1 MRTKRGRAVGLV
13 AVATGLVLVVSACGG
28 GGGGGT
34 STSTPTG
41 KHFADFRVAYDQG
54 IDYLDPAL
62 SYTVQGASIMWN
74 VYLPLLGYKHLN
86 GPAGAT
92 LVPYLAK
99 AMPTVTNGGK
109 TYTLYLRSGLKYSDG
124 TAIKASDFKATL
136 ERDFK
141 ANSPGVGFY
150 TGIVGADTCSTTP
163 ATCSLTGITTDD
175 SSGKIV
181 INLTS
186 PQGDFSYILAMSFSS
201 VVPSG
206 SPAKDQSTHPLPA
219 SGPYMIESYNPNHGV
234 VVVRNPNFKASDF
247 GGNVPEGNPD
257 KITITVYGDPGIAL
271 TKTLSGAE
279 DYDAQQP
286 PPDRLSQ
293 LQSQHADQIKV
304 YTPPNT
310 FYFFMNNTV
319 APFNDVNI
327 RKAVNYAI
335 NRQATVR
342 IQGGLASPT
351 ENIFPSNYPE
361 YEKTNYYPYSLKKAR
376 ALVQAAGDVGT
387 NVTVYTD
394 DNETRR
400 APEMGQYMVQVLNS
414 IGFNAKLNVVNAEV
428 YWTTVG
434 AAATKAQIGFADWFQ
449 DYPHP
454 LDWIDTL
461 LNGTRITP
469 THNNNYA
476 NFNVPS
482 INSEIAQLKQQ
493 PALTPQVISGW
504 KTLANTIMKQYA
516 PWAPYLNVQYIDT
529 FSSDMDLSCYVN
541 QVNYEFDFATICKK

>member
-1 MRTKRGRAVGLV
+1 MAF
-13 AVATGLVLVVSACGG
+13 VLVVSACGG
-28 GGGGGT
+28 GGGSGT
-34 STSTPTG
+34 TAPTPTG
-41 KHFADFRVAYDQG
+41 KHFANFRIAYDQG

-62 SYTVQGASIMWN
+62 SYTVQGSSIMWN
-74 VYLPLLGYKHLN
+74 VYLPLIGYKHLN

-109 TYTLYLRSGLKYSDG
+109 TYTIYMRSGLKYSDG
-124 TAIKASDFKATL
+124 TPVKASDFKGSL

-141 ANSPGVGFY
+141 VNSPGVGFY
-150 TGIVGADTCSTTP
+150 GGIVGADTCATTP
-163 ATCSLTGITTDD
+163 ATCDLTGITADD
-175 SSGKIV
+175 TSGKIV
-181 INLTS
+181 INLTA
-186 PQGDFSYILAMSFSS
+186 PQGDFEYILAMPFSS
-201 VVPSG
+201 VIPG
-206 SPAKDQSTHPLPA
+206 NAPAKDQSTHPLPA
-219 SGPYMIESYNPNHGV
+219 NGPYMIQSYNPNHEV
-234 VVVRNPNFKASDF
+234 IIVRNPNFHASDF
-247 GGNVPEGNPD
+247 AGNVPEGNPD
-257 KITITVYGDPGIAL
+257 KMTITIYGDPSIAL

-293 LQSQHADQIKV
+293 LQGEHADQLKV
-304 YTPPNT
+304 YTPANT
-310 FYFFMNNTV
+310 FYFFMNNRV
-319 APFNDVNI
+319 APFDDVNV

-335 NRQATVR
+335 NRRAMVR

-351 ENIFPSNYPE
+351 ENIFPPTYPE
-361 YEKTNYYPYSLKKAR
+361 YAKTNYYPYNLKKAKG
-376 ALVQAAGDVGT
+376 LVRDAGVQGM
-387 NVTVYTD
+387 NVTVYAS

-414 IGFNAKLNVVNAEV
+414 LGFNAKLTLINAEV

-434 AAATKAQIGFADWFQ
+434 AAANNVQIGFADWFQ

-476 NFNVPS
+476 NFDVTSVN
-482 INSEIAQLKQQ
+482 NGIAQLKQQ
-493 PALTPQVISGW
+493 PTLTPSVIRGW
-504 KTLANTIMKQYA
+504 STLANTIMKQYA
-516 PWAPYLNVQYIDT
+516 PWAPYLNVQYVDT

-541 QVNYEFDFATICKK
+541 HVNYQFDFATICKK